1 MNQFL
6 QDFPKTILISEKRL
20 KPIFERSFPKTP
32 VYSYGV
38 GPLIATNTALIN
50 GYIPIGSFQKKY
62 RSNVDGFLGNRIPY
76 LKPLQEKVEAYRELL
91 LEKTGAKKIVGFS
104 WKGGFWE
111 RSQATKTMAIDL
123 WDPILSKKDVI
134 FVSLQYGNT
143 DEEKKRLAEKYQ
155 NIRWIEGIDF
165 KKDLDSWFA
174 LICAC
179 DDIISVS
186 TALVHFAGAAGK
198 SVHLL
203 LSDRGAPFIWG
214 LTGKTSIA
222 YQNVKIYRKEAD
234 QDYSEFFEDVATSA
248 LTDKMT
254 KL

>member
-1 MNQFL
+1 
-6 QDFPKTILISEKRL
+6 
-20 KPIFERSFPKTP
+20 
-32 VYSYGV
+32 
-38 GPLIATNTALIN
+38 
-50 GYIPIGSFQKKY
+50 
-62 RSNVDGFLGNRIPY
+62 
-76 LKPLQEKVEAYRELL
+76 VEAYRKLL
-91 LEKTGAKKIVGFS
+91 LEKAGAKRIVGFS

-123 WDPILSKKDVI
+123 WDPILSNEDVI

-155 NIRWIEGIDF
+155 NIRWIDGIDF
-165 KKDLDSWFA
+165 KKDVDSWFA
-174 LICAC
+174 LICCC

-214 LTGKTSIA
+214 VTGETSIA
-222 YQNVKIYRKEAD
+222 YQDIKIYRKERN
-234 QDYSEFFEDVATSA
+234 QEYSVFFKNVASQA
-248 LTDKMT
+248 LSDKAAS
-254 KL
+254 